1 MRTVIQTVVFG
12 LIAGGIYG
20 LLALGV
26 VLVYRGSKV
35 LNLAHGEIGTFALYV
50 ASVLIV
56 DWKLPYLLGAGI
68 AIATAVALGVGFERG
83 VVQFMRDG
91 DPLAVAV
98 ATIGL
103 LTLLVSAELFLFGGS
118 PRNVP
123 PAISG
128 GGVTLAGVVV
138 SPNRILGLVACA
150 VIALGLAAVL
160 KRTDFGLGV
169 LAAAQDARATR
180 LVGIPLS
187 RISMF
192 VWGTSAGLAATA
204 ALLIEPDLGA
214 FSAGFMSRLFV
225 FALAAAL
232 VGGLTSL
239 PGAFIGGLVVGV
251 FEATVKQMT
260 LTVTAVPGLATVAVF
275 GLILVVLLV
284 RPQGLLGSRSAA

>member
-35 LNLAHGEIGTFALYV
+35 LNLSHGEIGTFALYI

-68 AIATAVALGVGFERG
+68 AIAAAVALGVGFERG

-103 LTLLVSAELFLFGGS
+103 LTLLVSSELFIFGGS

-128 GGVTLAGVVV
+128 GGITLAGVVI

-150 VIALGLAAVL
+150 VVALGLATML

-192 VWGTSAGLAATA
+192 VWGSSAGLAATA

-284 RPQGLLGSRSAA
+284 RPQGLLGSRAAA